1 MISWIGLTNRRPTSQ
16 AEEVAVVEVEE
27 EEEEDTSEGV
37 MPIFIM

>member
-27 EEEEDTSEGV
+27 EEEDTSEGV